1 MTFKETQE
9 LLDEIRKHDDLIR
22 FKREK
27 SVDICKQYGIRETQL
42 DFLLTVVANERIKK
56 KKIL

>member
-1 MTFKETQE
+1 M
-9 LLDEIRKHDDLIR
+9 LDEIRKHDDLIR